1 MGGHFTDCSDD
12 VTHYSPPITWDDV
25 HSLEGC
31 RFGERRRTGKCPAGD
46 PESDPRRALSVRHSN
61 ACRRRRRS
69 ADHADD
75 LGSTVEHP
83 AVAALRGV
91 RPGRSRIVHLALG
104 LGDDSDVTGDPD
116 QVACFGVLDGDLLTG
131 VALLTGRARQIDA
144 VFAIDVLGVTRAV
157 PAGLRR
163 GAAPY
168 VFDAEVGLRLL
179 DDGRALGRDLLGLRR
194 LVLLL
199 VVVLL
204 GVILGLVVVLLGI
217 VLGLVF
223 GLRGIV
229 LGLVVLVGL
238 VVSLRVVLR
247 ILVVCSTFPG
257 VCRRVVIGG
266 RVPRRGRIVRG
277 VAIGHAPGDRSLR
290 RELGGAVPLG
300 PDQ

>member
-1 MGGHFTDCSDD
+1 
-12 VTHYSPPITWDDV
+12 
-25 HSLEGC
+25 
-31 RFGERRRTGKCPAGD
+31 
-46 PESDPRRALSVRHSN
+46 
-61 ACRRRRRS
+61 
-69 ADHADD
+69 
-75 LGSTVEHP
+75 VEHP

-104 LGDDSDVTGDPD
+104 LGDDSDVTVDPD

-144 VFAIDVLGVTRAV
+144 VLAIDVLGVTRAV

-204 GVILGLVVVLLGI
+204 GIVLGLVVILLGVILGLVVILLGVI
-217 VLGLVF
+217 
-223 GLRGIV
+223 
-229 LGLVVLVGL
+229 LGLVVILLGVILGL
-238 VVSLRVVLR
+238 VV
-247 ILVVCSTFPG
+247 IL
-257 VCRRVVIGG
+257 
-266 RVPRRGRIVRG
+266 
-277 VAIGHAPGDRSLR
+277 
-290 RELGGAVPLG
+290 LGI
-300 PDQ
+300 

>member
-1 MGGHFTDCSDD
+1 
-12 VTHYSPPITWDDV
+12 
-25 HSLEGC
+25 
-31 RFGERRRTGKCPAGD
+31 
-46 PESDPRRALSVRHSN
+46 
-61 ACRRRRRS
+61 
-69 ADHADD
+69 
-75 LGSTVEHP
+75 
-83 AVAALRGV
+83 
-91 RPGRSRIVHLALG
+91 
-104 LGDDSDVTGDPD
+104 
-116 QVACFGVLDGDLLTG
+116 DGDLLTG

-144 VFAIDVLGVTRAV
+144 VLAIDVLGVTRAV
-157 PAGLRR
+157 PSGLRR

-204 GVILGLVVVLLGI
+204 GI
-217 VLGLVF
+217 VLGLVVI
-223 GLRGIV
+223 LLVVI

-238 VVSLRVVLR
+238 VVCLRVVLR

-266 RVPRRGRIVRG
+266 RVPRRGRIARG

-290 RELGGAVPLG
+290 RELGGAVPL
-300 PDQ
+300 

>member
-131 VALLTGRARQIDA
+131 VPLLTGRARQIDA
-144 VFAIDVLGVTRAV
+144 VLAIDVLGVTRAV

-168 VFDAEVGLRLL
+168 VFDAEMGLRLL

-199 VVVLL
+199 GVVLGLVLILLGIVLGLVFVLLGVVLGLVLVLL
-204 GVILGLVVVLLGI
+204 GVILGLVFVLLGIVLGLIVILLGI

-223 GLRGIV
+223 VLLGVILR
-229 LGLVVLVGL
+229 L
-238 VVSLRVVLR
+238 
-247 ILVVCSTFPG
+247 
-257 VCRRVVIGG
+257 
-266 RVPRRGRIVRG
+266 
-277 VAIGHAPGDRSLR
+277 
-290 RELGGAVPLG
+290 
-300 PDQ
+300 